1 MQKFKTLSTSRPVMF
16 IGGAVLALGLIWP
29 RIGAAQD
36 KTDDAA
42 KDPDAHAQH
51 KDEQPPGDQTLAGQ
65 IAELRAK
72 VAKLEAALKQDHK
85 GMPSGSPDKGGLA
98 GTQDKTGGDPADRGT
113 NQDDKAGAAA
123 KKPAG
128 GTGMMGGKGMGMMA
142 EKKAAGIAMMDMDKK
157 KGMGEM
163 GGDKG
168 GMMDQQMMQMMQ
180 MMQQMMEMK
189 MMEMKMGKGMGSG
202 MPDMKDTQPPGM
214 KGMEMGTKGMEMGM
228 KGREMMGGKGMAGM
242 QTPAALPAFPGTS
255 HIYHIGATGFFL
267 DHPEHIKLTTE
278 QETALNQAKEKS
290 LLEQASFQRKIDDAE
305 QELGTLT
312 SSDKPDAN
320 KIDAK
325 VRAIEKLR
333 SDQRLAFI
341 RSVGEAAEV
350 LTDEQ
355 RQSLSGDA
363 KPQEHQHNPAPTK

>member
-1 MQKFKTLSTSRPVMF
+1 MTSIAISIASR
-16 IGGAVLALGLIWP
+16 LALVPLLGALAIGLAWP
-29 RIGAAQD
+29 LDSAGQNLEPAA
-36 KTDDAA
+36 
-42 KDPDAHAQH
+42 AQH
-51 KDEQPPGDQTLAGQ
+51 KRPEDAASTDKDLAAQ
-65 IAELRAK
+65 LHDLQAK
-72 VAKLEAALKQDHK
+72 LAKLEAVLKQGHK
-85 GMPSGSPDKGGLA
+85 GTPSGSPDKGGLA

-113 NQDDKAGAAA
+113 NQDDKAGVDA

-128 GTGMMGGKGMGMMA
+128 GMGMMA
-142 EKKAAGIAMMDMDKK
+142 EKKAAGIGMMDMDKK
-157 KGMGEM
+157 KGMGAM

-214 KGMEMGTKGMEMGM
+214 KGMEMGM

-242 QTPAALPAFPGTS
+242 KTPAALPAFPGTS

-312 SSDKPDAN
+312 SSDKPDAT

-325 VRAIEKLR
+325 VREIEKL
-333 SDQRLAFI
+333 SGDQRLAFI

-363 KPQEHQHNPAPTK
+363 KPQEHQHKPAPTK

>member
-1 MQKFKTLSTSRPVMF
+1 MF
-16 IGGAVLALGLIWP
+16 IAGAVLALGFIWP
-29 RIGAAQD
+29 LMGAAQD
-36 KTDDAA
+36 KPDGEA
-42 KDPDAHAQH
+42 KDPDIHAQRQ
-51 KDEQPPGDQTLAGQ
+51 DEHPPADQNLASQ

-72 VAKLEAALKQDHK
+72 VAKLEAALKQDDKRTPH
-85 GMPSGSPDKGGLA
+85 GSPDEGGLA
-98 GTQDKTGGDPADRGT
+98 GTQGTTVGDLPDTGM
-113 NQDDKAGAAA
+113 NQENKAGVDASM
-123 KKPAG
+123 PAG
-128 GTGMMGGKGMGMMA
+128 GMGMMGGKGMEMMA
-142 EKKAAGIAMMDMDKK
+142 EKKAAGMGMMDMDKK
-157 KGMGEM
+157 EGMGAM

-202 MPDMKDTQPPGM
+202 MPDMKVTQPPGM
-214 KGMEMGTKGMEMGM
+214 KMGAKGMEMGM
-228 KGREMMGGKGMAGM
+228 KGKEMMGGKGMAGKEM
-242 QTPAALPAFPGTS
+242 DGMKTPAALPAFPGTS
-255 HIYHIGATGFFL
+255 HIYHVGSTGFFL
-267 DHPEHIKLTTE
+267 DDPERIKLTTE

-290 LLEQASFQRKIDDAE
+290 LLEQASFQEKIDDAE

-312 SSDKPDAN
+312 SSDKPDVT

-325 VRAIEKLR
+325 VREIEKLR
-333 SDQRLAFI
+333 GDQRLAFI

-363 KPQEHQHNPAPTK
+363 EPQEHQHTRAPT